1 MNVSTVNSRISTLLK
16 HGFTKEDI
24 KELTNVEGFLWD
36 DDTTKSGKIK
46 SNISSDVYNRLKAS
60 VKTWKDI
67 SKESKNTL
75 SIDTKKINDKNI
87 VKEFRAKQTIDD
99 YLSELNSKY
108 YDLISSIA
116 AKYKIPADEA
126 ESLITYVKNGSKLVK
141 GFSDWGSLWR
151 SEDLSYTKALARLH
165 SLNSKLDVV
174 EDELDKFIK
183 ENQGV
188 RPW

>member
-60 VKTWKDI
+60 VKTWKSI

-75 SIDTKKINDKNI
+75 SSSDNT
-87 VKEFRAKQTIDD
+87 
-99 YLSELNSKY
+99 NS
-108 YDLISSIA
+108 
-116 AKYKIPADEA
+116 
-126 ESLITYVKNGSKLVK
+126 T
-141 GFSDWGSLWR
+141 
-151 SEDLSYTKALARLH
+151 
-165 SLNSKLDVV
+165 
-174 EDELDKFIK
+174 
-183 ENQGV
+183 
-188 RPW
+188 